1 MRRLKE
7 DNAKLKAEAQLRVHE
22 SDMKYED
29 LRGFCLQRH
38 DYVLEL
44 LAQID
49 KHMTYISE
57 LEETKANLISSVE
70 DKSQTIYDLQDE
82 REKIIL
88 EKNTM
93 RNKITDL
100 NYDIEDR
107 DTKIRRLESFV
118 QIHEK
123 ELEKLRPLKDQVNG
137 FKTEISQSKTKIRL
151 LEDQLRAY

>member
-1 MRRLKE
+1 
-7 DNAKLKAEAQLRVHE
+7 
-22 SDMKYED
+22 
-29 LRGFCLQRH
+29 
-38 DYVLEL
+38 
-44 LAQID
+44 
-49 KHMTYISE
+49 MTYISE

-137 FKTEISQSKTKIRL
+137 FKTEISQSKTRIKL
-151 LEDQLRAY
+151 LEE